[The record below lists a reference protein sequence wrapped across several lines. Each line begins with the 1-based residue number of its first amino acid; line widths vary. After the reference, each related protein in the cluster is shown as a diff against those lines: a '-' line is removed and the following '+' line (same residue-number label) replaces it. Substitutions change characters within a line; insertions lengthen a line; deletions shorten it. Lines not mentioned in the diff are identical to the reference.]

1 MRNLE
6 VVRGIYRAMAQGDV
20 SAMFERFAPDCVV
33 AQDPRLPW
41 GGRWQGHDGLVEF
54 ALPLVGLIDSQVHT
68 DAIYESDDE
77 HVVEFGHTV
86 GATREHGTPFDVHQ
100 MGLLQVWL
108 TSLTPD
114 VLGREGC
121 PHAQEVPRGVQA

>member
-1 MRNLE
+1 MRNME

-100 MGLLQVWL
+100 MHLWRLRDGLVTDAHFAIDSERMIAALAKG
-108 TSLTPD
+108 P
-114 VLGREGC
+114 
-121 PHAQEVPRGVQA
+121 P

>member
-86 GATREHGTPFDVHQ
+86 GATGSTARPSTCTRC
-100 MGLLQVWL
+100 
-108 TSLTPD
+108 TSGGYVTAWSPM
-114 VLGREGC
+114 
-121 PHAQEVPRGVQA
+121 PTSPSTANA